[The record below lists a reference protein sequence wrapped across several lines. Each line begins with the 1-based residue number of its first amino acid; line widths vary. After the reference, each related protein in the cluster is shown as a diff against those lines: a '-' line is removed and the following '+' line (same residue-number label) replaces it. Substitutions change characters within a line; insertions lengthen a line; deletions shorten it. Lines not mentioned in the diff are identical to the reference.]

1 MSTGGA
7 HPASEA
13 TRAMPG
19 FANSETKLAPKEPKK
34 HSLESIESTYWSRT
48 SVQKTKTVLDAEL
61 ELVL

>member
-34 HSLESIESTYWSRT
+34 HSLESIESTYI
-48 SVQKTKTVLDAEL
+48 
-61 ELVL
+61 LVKNFCTESEDCS